1 MASENEA
8 PDRGGLTLL
17 SPYLIP
23 YFTSAKMDDEA
34 ENIWRTYIPEALE
47 DPELRKAHALAKAMG
62 LSIKYVPLHEHQGI
76 SSVLFLIDDFVI
88 ATENKESPE
97 KVCIP
102 ANTIVI
108 NTNAIK
114 KEYSWCFAAWSAA
127 AGLQEVFPF
136 APCCFHRPSCLID
149 STCRGQYPFGFPHFF
164 QRIIDFFSRRFR
176 AFPQQTLSSG

>member
-1 MASENEA
+1 M
-8 PDRGGLTLL
+8 TLL

-97 KVCIP
+97 EVCIP

-114 KEYSWCFAAWSAA
+114 KE
-127 AGLQEVFPF
+127 
-136 APCCFHRPSCLID
+136 
-149 STCRGQYPFGFPHFF
+149 
-164 QRIIDFFSRRFR
+164 
-176 AFPQQTLSSG
+176 